1 MNPEQKPYSPDQPA
15 ENFGRKAA
23 AQTECTPL
31 ESALVYQKYEEIRC
45 VAVRDYRI
53 RRPLTLRLVFSL
65 AFLYVDATLIWINPY
80 YARRREVAHALRLR
94 DLHHICVVCG
104 HWRRTIPGRLDEP
117 QK

>member
-53 RRPLTLRLVFSL
+53 RRPLTLRLVPLKSVGEGL
-65 AFLYVDATLIWINPY
+65 NELMVHK
-80 YARRREVAHALRLR
+80 R
-94 DLHHICVVCG
+94 
-104 HWRRTIPGRLDEP
+104 
-117 QK
+117 